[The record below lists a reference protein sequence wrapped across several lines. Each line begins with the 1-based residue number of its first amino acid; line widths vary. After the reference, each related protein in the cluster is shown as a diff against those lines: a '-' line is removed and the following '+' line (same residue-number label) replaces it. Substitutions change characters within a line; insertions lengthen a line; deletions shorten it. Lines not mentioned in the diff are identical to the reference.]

1 MGLYNI
7 IKQKRGDKEPQE
19 IPNGEQVRA
28 ETEEDF
34 MDFCRSVTKDFKGV
48 MILYNEGGKPSTAAI
63 LLEDGNI
70 IGASF
75 EDTVS
80 NEPILREEAVGQV
93 KKELS
98 GTAGDLKVY
107 SFSAQGM
114 ETVKKDNTDILLKT
128 AIPFASLGM
137 KIKANVGSGQKKGE
151 GASPLEKE
159 NIKELEVDEDFDL
172 LSFARKFSLGLPAR
186 DHGEMRGT
194 SRLTEKDIPKPEEE
208 MLAPHSEG
216 PQDKKLLG
224 VGLDLK
230 RERFAEIKKKRQ
242 MEDMAL
248 MKRISQITGKKPESA
263 VTEVSKVE
271 TSIDKLY
278 QMVQK
283 YKRLRIDNELAQK
296 LGVSRTQIESWAMIL
311 EEHNLVDL
319 HYPAI
324 GEPEIRK
331 MGEK

>member
-7 IKQKRGDKEPQE
+7 IKQKKGEEKPRIQ
-19 IPNGEQVRA
+19 NGEQVRA

-34 MDFCRSVTKDFKGV
+34 IDFCKSLTKDFKGV
-48 MILYNEGGKPSTAAI
+48 MVLYNKGDAPSTAAI
-63 LLEDGNI
+63 LLENGNI

-75 EDTVS
+75 EDTLGK
-80 NEPILREEAVGQV
+80 EPLFRDEAIEQV
-93 KKELS
+93 KKKLS
-98 GTAGDLKVY
+98 GTTGDLEVY
-107 SFSAQGM
+107 SFSSQGM
-114 ETVKKDNTDILLKT
+114 ETVKKDNKDIILKAT
-128 AIPFASLGM
+128 IPFSSLGM
-137 KIKANVGSGQKKGE
+137 KIKANISSGQKKGPDS
-151 GASPLEKE
+151 SPLAQG
-159 NIKELEVDEDFDL
+159 NIKELEVDEGFDL
-172 LSFARKFSLGLPAR
+172 LDFARKFSVGLPAR
-186 DHGEMRGT
+186 DKWEMRE
-194 SRLTEKDIPKPEEE
+194 RPHLHEEDIPKPEEE
-208 MLAPHSEG
+208 VLAPETEG
-216 PQDKKLLG
+216 QDEKKLPG
-224 VGLDLK
+224 IGLDLK

-248 MKRISQITGKKPESA
+248 MKRFSQLTGKRPEGG

-283 YKRLRIDNELAQK
+283 YKKLRIDNDLAHK
-296 LGVSRTQIESWAMIL
+296 LGVSRTQIEGWAMIL
-311 EEHNLVDL
+311 EEHNLVEL